1 MVEGERK
8 RLLRRVLAAKLF
20 GAIMLLSLVR
30 GAQAQGVLVDIG
42 FNDIE
47 TGFTTITFSGINAN
61 VQTENVFG
69 AYSNGTDPLGQSGN
83 ALIITPI
90 SDPVIEFNNYH
101 VENRTASILRSMT
114 FRMPQYL
121 SGPDRTRLG
130 FIKTVDTFGIG
141 SNSANFEVEFSDFIG
156 IYDGDALTFHGSE
169 VYSTLHF
176 FQGAGAAQIN
186 AAQVNTSP
194 TGVFHF
200 YAGYPA
206 AQGGLTQFFT
216 DIVPDSTNISS
227 TPNTGGYRF
236 NPLGNPSGG
245 IVSLSVAPEP
255 GSLVLGT
262 LGLLGLPVVLRRRR

>member
-1 MVEGERK
+1 
-8 RLLRRVLAAKLF
+8 
-20 GAIMLLSLVR
+20 MLLSLVR

-42 FNDIE
+42 FYDSE
-47 TGFTTITFSGINAN
+47 LGFNTVTFSGANAN

-69 AYSNGTDPLGQSGN
+69 AYLNGNNPLGQSGN

-90 SDPVIEFNNYH
+90 SDPVIEFNNYR
-101 VENRTASILRSMT
+101 VQNLTQTTLLSMT

-130 FIKTVDTFGIG
+130 FIKTVDTFGLG
-141 SNSANFEVEFSDFIG
+141 SNNSNFDFEFSDFIG
-156 IYDGDALTFHGSE
+156 IYDGDAGNFHGFE

-176 FQGAGAAQIN
+176 FKGAGSAEI
-186 AAQVNTSP
+186 TPSDFS
-194 TGVFHF
+194 TFHF

-216 DIVPDSTNISS
+216 DIVPDTVNASS

-245 IVSLSVAPEP
+245 IVALSSAPEP
-255 GSLVLGT
+255 GTIVLGT